1 MKQKYNQKF
10 LIIGGLLSLL
20 LSLFL
25 FGGLIL
31 SATYNHYRDVQISL
45 YGFTGKNIAESIN
58 RIARL
63 GIEPSRMA
71 DLSGKIKFYA
81 KEYNKILIVDKKNN
95 AVLAKWNYPET
106 KTFVL
111 PQTLKTEK
119 YSGKSF
125 TRDAV
130 VWTVSPVL
138 NRSQEELAFV
148 LVGIEQSYFSKP
160 IYDVIKTHFKSFLLI
175 SLFASLL
182 LVFLCYTV
190 TKKLN
195 TRAAE
200 QKNEY
205 FFIFGSF
212 LLPLILAQIVIS
224 LSVKP
229 TFTTLQTDALNQ
241 AGSAIC
247 SRIIQDIEH
256 IDNLG
261 VSFQS
266 IQDSFARYTQTIQS
280 QFPWIKNFRLIEKKN
295 HFSFNHGEI
304 ITETE
309 WEKSITSHD
318 IIASYSSFNRPY
330 TLNIV
335 CDTKNI
341 QNNLLSILLDTLTMT
356 LISFVFMVEMLYFL
370 ILKEETALLSPKKR
384 LSDQPKFMRTII
396 FLCIFG
402 TSMPISFLPMRMAE
416 ISSDLFG
423 LPKDIVM
430 GLPLSCET
438 LITGA
443 ALFFGGIMAQKKG
456 WRPLMLWGSLLVTIG
471 SIGSGIATDAL
482 TYIASRCLSGY
493 GYGYIYLMSQ
503 VYVIAKSNQENRTAN
518 ISAMLAGLYAGLLCG
533 RAFGGLVADR
543 FGYAPVFLVI
553 ASVIGTLGL
562 CIFFFV
568 PKEEQNAFAQN
579 SPKKTTEQKIR
590 FQDICQFFTNPK
602 MASLLL
608 LHITPCAF
616 VTTCLFQFY
625 IPVSLDNAGVSP
637 AGIGRV
643 TMIFCL
649 VIVYIGPYLGI
660 VIDKSR
666 QKATWIF
673 YADLVGI
680 IAIMALAWLSG
691 LWAAILAVFLLGV
704 CNTIVYSVQGVYALE
719 LPVTKIFG
727 EAKAMTVY
735 NVAERIGQVLGPITL
750 GLTISLYG
758 ATASLYG
765 MAFIFFIMCLI
776 FLFISRLKD

>member
-1 MKQKYNQKF
+1 MRHKYNQKF
-10 LIIGGLLSLL
+10 LIIGGLISLILSLV
-20 LSLFL
+20 L
-25 FGGLIL
+25 FGGLVL
-31 SATYNHYRDVQISL
+31 SAMYNQYRDVQISL
-45 YGFTGKNIAESIN
+45 YGYTGISLADNIN

-63 GIEPSRMA
+63 GIEPNRMA
-71 DLSGKIKFYA
+71 DLTSKIQFYA
-81 KEYNKILIVDKKNN
+81 KDENKILIVDKESHTI
-95 AVLAKWNYPET
+95 LAKWNYPLET
-106 KTFVL
+106 TFIL
-111 PQTLKTEK
+111 PSELKTEK
-119 YSGKSF
+119 NTIKSF
-125 TRDAV
+125 TQNRI
-130 VWTVSPVL
+130 VWTVSPIV
-138 NRSQEELAFV
+138 NREGKELAFV
-148 LVGIEQSYFSKP
+148 LVGIEQSYFSSP
-160 IYDVIKTHFKSFLLI
+160 IYDVIKTHFKSFLFI
-175 SLFASLL
+175 SLLASLL
-182 LVFLCYTV
+182 LILLCYFV

-195 TRAAE
+195 NNVSE
-200 QKNEY
+200 QKHEHA
-205 FFIFGSF
+205 FIFGSF
-212 LLPLILAQIVIS
+212 LLPLILAQLFIS
-224 LSVKP
+224 FSIKP
-229 TFTTLQTDALNQ
+229 TFTAIQTQNFNLT
-241 AGSAIC
+241 GSTIC

-266 IQDSFARYTQTIQS
+266 IQDSFAAHTQKLQMR
-280 QFPWIKNFRLIEKKN
+280 FPWIKNFQLVENKH
-295 HFSFNHGEI
+295 HFSFDNGEI

-309 WEKSITSHD
+309 WEQSKTPQD
-318 IIASYSSFNRPY
+318 ILVSYSSFNKPY
-330 TLNIV
+330 TLNIL
-335 CDTKNI
+335 CNTQTI
-341 QNNLLSILLDTLTMT
+341 QDNLFGILLDTLTIT

-370 ILKEETALLSPKKR
+370 ILKETTNLLAPQER

-438 LITGA
+438 LITGIS
-443 ALFFGGIMAQKKG
+443 LFFGGIMAQKKG

-471 SIGSGIATDAL
+471 SIGSGIARDAL
-482 TYIASRCLSGY
+482 TYILSRCLSGY

-503 VYVIAKSNQENRTAN
+503 VFVIAKSNQENRTAN

-533 RAFGGLVADR
+533 SAFGGLVADR

-553 ASVIGTLGL
+553 ASVIGVLGL

-568 PKEEQNAFAQN
+568 PKETHNAFSQN
-579 SPKKTTEQKIR
+579 EAKSDTKQKIPLK
-590 FQDICQFFTNPK
+590 DICRFFANPK

-608 LHITPCAF
+608 MHIIPCAF

-625 IPVSLDNAGVSP
+625 VPISLDNAGVSP

-660 VIDKSR
+660 LIDKSKN
-666 QKATWIF
+666 KAAWIF

-680 IAIMALAWLSG
+680 LAIMALAWFSG

-719 LPVTKIFG
+719 LPATRIFG
-727 EAKAMTVY
+727 DAKAMTVY

-758 ATASLYG
+758 GTASLYG
-765 MAFIFFIMCLI
+765 MALTFFIMCII

>member
-1 MKQKYNQKF
+1 MLKF
-10 LIIGGLLSLL
+10 S
-20 LSLFL
+20 S
-25 FGGLIL
+25 
-31 SATYNHYRDVQISL
+31 SNC
-45 YGFTGKNIAESIN
+45 
-58 RIARL
+58 
-63 GIEPSRMA
+63 
-71 DLSGKIKFYA
+71 

-295 HFSFNHGEI
+295 HFSLNHGEI

-533 RAFGGLVADR
+533 SAFGGLVADR

-590 FQDICQFFTNPK
+590 FQDICQFFANPK

-608 LHITPCAF
+608 LHIIPCAF

>member
-1 MKQKYNQKF
+1 VKQKYNQKF

-533 RAFGGLVADR
+533 SAFGGLVADR

-608 LHITPCAF
+608 LHIIPCAF

>member
-1 MKQKYNQKF
+1 MRQKYNQKF
-10 LIIGGLLSLL
+10 LIIGGLFSLL

-31 SATYNHYRDVQISL
+31 SAIYNQYREVQLSL
-45 YGFTGKNIAESIN
+45 YSYTGKSIAASIE
-58 RIARL
+58 RITRL
-63 GIEPSRMA
+63 GIEPARIA
-71 DLSGKIKFYA
+71 DLGDKIKFYA
-81 KEYNKILIVDKKNN
+81 KTENKIIIVDNEN
-95 AVLAKWNYPET
+95 HAILANWNYPDAQ
-106 KTFVL
+106 TFSI
-111 PQTLKTEK
+111 PQLKTEK
-119 YSGKSF
+119 ETKSF
-125 TRDAV
+125 TQNAV
-130 VWTVSPVL
+130 VWTVTPIL
-138 NRSQEELAFV
+138 NRSQKELASV
-148 LVGIEQSYFSKP
+148 LVGIDQSYFSEP
-160 IYDVIKTHFKSFLLI
+160 IYAVIKTHFKSFLFI
-175 SLFASLL
+175 SLLASLL
-182 LVFLCYTV
+182 LVCLCYLV

-195 TRAAE
+195 SSSTKR
-200 QKNEY
+200 QKNEHM
-205 FFIFGSF
+205 FIFASF
-212 LLPLILAQIVIS
+212 LLPLILAQFFIS
-224 LSVKP
+224 LSIRP
-229 TFTTLQTDALNQ
+229 SFTNIQTQNLSQ

-247 SRIIQDIEH
+247 SRLIQDIEH
-256 IDNLG
+256 INKLG
-261 VSFQS
+261 VSFQT
-266 IQDSFARYTQTIQS
+266 IQDSFASYTKNIQK
-280 QFPWIKNFRLIEKKN
+280 QFPWIKNFQLIEKKN

-309 WEKSITSHD
+309 REKSIRPDD
-318 IIASYSSFNRPY
+318 IVASYSSFSRFY
-330 TLNIV
+330 ILNIV

-341 QNNLLSILLDTLTMT
+341 QENLFSILLDTLTMT

-370 ILKEETALLSPKKR
+370 ILREETNLLPQKER

-423 LPKDIVM
+423 LPKDVVM
-430 GLPLSCET
+430 SLPLSCET
-438 LITGA
+438 LITGV

-471 SIGSGIATDAL
+471 SIGSGIAADAL
-482 TYIASRCLSGY
+482 TYIVSRCLSGY

-533 RAFGGLVADR
+533 SAFGGLVADR

-553 ASVIGTLGL
+553 ASVIGVLGL
-562 CIFFFV
+562 CILVFV
-568 PKEEQNAFAQN
+568 PKEKHIAFTQNEEE
-579 SPKKTTEQKIR
+579 KKQKIHVK
-590 FQDICQFFTNPK
+590 DICQFFANPK

-608 LHITPCAF
+608 MHIIPCAF

-625 IPVSLDNAGVSP
+625 VPISLDEAGVSP

-660 VIDKSR
+660 IIDKSKN
-666 QKATWIF
+666 KATWIF

-680 IAIMALAWLSG
+680 IAIMALAWLNG

-719 LPVTKIFG
+719 LPAAKIFG

-758 ATASLYG
+758 GIASLYG
-765 MAFIFFIMCLI
+765 MALTFFIMCII
-776 FLFISRLKD
+776 FLCISRIKD

>member
-533 RAFGGLVADR
+533 SAFGGLVADR

-608 LHITPCAF
+608 LHIIPCAF

>member
-1 MKQKYNQKF
+1 MRQKYNQKF
-10 LIIGGLLSLL
+10 LIIGSLLSLL

-71 DLSGKIKFYA
+71 DLSSKIKFYA
-81 KEYNKILIVDKKNN
+81 KEYNKIVIVDKKDN
-95 AVLAKWNYPET
+95 AVLAKWNYPDT
-106 KTFVL
+106 KTFSL
-111 PQTLKTEK
+111 PLELESEK
-119 YSGKSF
+119 YAGKSF
-125 TRDAV
+125 TQNAV
-130 VWTVSPVL
+130 VWTVNPVL
-138 NRSQEELAFV
+138 NRSQEELAYV
-148 LVGIEQSYFSKP
+148 LVGIEQRNFSKP

-182 LVFLCYTV
+182 LIFLCYLV

-195 TRAAE
+195 TRTEE
-200 QKNEY
+200 QKNEHVL
-205 FFIFGSF
+205 IFGAF
-212 LLPLILAQIVIS
+212 LAPLILAQFFIS
-224 LSVKP
+224 LSIKP
-229 TFTTLQTDALNQ
+229 TFTTLQSEALSQ
-241 AGSAIC
+241 TGSAIC

-266 IQDSFARYTQTIQS
+266 IQDSFARYTQTIQN
-280 QFPWIKNFRLIEKKN
+280 QFPWIKNFQLVEKKN
-295 HFSFNHGEI
+295 HFTFSHGEI

-309 WEKSITSHD
+309 WEKSITPHD
-318 IIASYSSFNRPY
+318 VTASYSSFNRPY

-335 CDTKNI
+335 CDTQNI
-341 QNNLLSILLDTLTMT
+341 QKNLFGILLDTLTMT

-370 ILKEETALLSPKKR
+370 ILKEETDLLPQKER

-482 TYIASRCLSGY
+482 TYIVSRCLSGY

-533 RAFGGLVADR
+533 SAFGGLVADR
-543 FGYAPVFLVI
+543 FGYVPVFLVI
-553 ASVIGTLGL
+553 ASVIGVLGL

-568 PKEEQNAFAQN
+568 PKEEHIAFANQAEN
-579 SPKKTTEQKIR
+579 KTKEKIH
-590 FQDICQFFTNPK
+590 FKEICQFFANPK

-608 LHITPCAF
+608 MHIIPCAF

-625 IPVSLDNAGVSP
+625 VPVSLDNAGVSP

-660 VIDKSR
+660 VIDKSKS
-666 QKATWIF
+666 KATWIF

-680 IAIMALAWLSG
+680 IAIMALAWFSG

-719 LPVTKIFG
+719 LPATKIFG

-758 ATASLYG
+758 GTASLYG
-765 MAFIFFIMCLI
+765 MALVFFIMCVI
-776 FLFISRLKD
+776 FLFISRIKD

>member
-10 LIIGGLLSLL
+10 LIIGGLFSLL

-31 SATYNHYRDVQISL
+31 SAIYNQYRDVQLSL
-45 YGFTGKNIAESIN
+45 YSYTGKSIAASIE
-58 RIARL
+58 RITRL
-63 GIEPSRMA
+63 GIEPARIA
-71 DLSGKIKFYA
+71 DLADKIKFYA
-81 KEYNKILIVDKKNN
+81 KAENKILIIDNEN
-95 AVLAKWNYPET
+95 HAILANWNYPDAQ
-106 KTFVL
+106 TFSV
-111 PQTLKTEK
+111 PHDLKTEK
-119 YSGKSF
+119 DTKSF
-125 TRDAV
+125 TQNAV
-130 VWTVSPVL
+130 VWTVTPIL
-138 NRSQEELAFV
+138 NRSQKELASA
-148 LVGIEQSYFSKP
+148 LVGIDQSYFSEP
-160 IYDVIKTHFKSFLLI
+160 IYAVIKTHFKSFLFI
-175 SLFASLL
+175 SLLASLL
-182 LVFLCYTV
+182 LVFLCYVV
-190 TKKLN
+190 TKRLN
-195 TRAAE
+195 STVRE
-200 QKNEY
+200 HKNEHLS
-205 FFIFGSF
+205 IFASF
-212 LLPLILAQIVIS
+212 LLPLILAQFFIS
-224 LSVKP
+224 LSIRP
-229 TFTTLQTDALNQ
+229 SFTNIQTQNLNQ

-247 SRIIQDIEH
+247 SRLIQDIEH
-256 IDNLG
+256 IDKLG

-266 IQDSFARYTQTIQS
+266 IQDSFASYTKNIQK
-280 QFPWIKNFRLIEKKN
+280 QFPWIKNFQLIEKKN
-295 HFSFNHGEI
+295 HFSFNQGEI

-309 WEKSITSHD
+309 REQSISPDD
-318 IIASYSSFNRPY
+318 IIASYSSFRRPY
-330 TLNIV
+330 ILNIV

-341 QNNLLSILLDTLTMT
+341 QENLFSILLDTLTMT

-370 ILKEETALLSPKKR
+370 ILKEETNLLPQRER

-423 LPKDIVM
+423 LPKDVVM
-430 GLPLSCET
+430 SLPLSCET
-438 LITGA
+438 LITGV

-471 SIGSGIATDAL
+471 SIGSSIAADAL
-482 TYIASRCLSGY
+482 TYIVSRCLSGY

-533 RAFGGLVADR
+533 SAFGGLIADR

-553 ASVIGTLGL
+553 AGVIGVLGL

-568 PKEEQNAFAQN
+568 PKEEHIAFTQNKEE
-579 SPKKTTEQKIR
+579 KKQKIHV
-590 FQDICQFFTNPK
+590 QDICRFFANPK

-608 LHITPCAF
+608 MHIIPCAF

-625 IPVSLDNAGVSP
+625 VPISLDEAGVSP

-660 VIDKSR
+660 IIDKSKN
-666 QKATWIF
+666 KATWIF

-680 IAIMALAWLSG
+680 IAIMALAWLNG

-719 LPVTKIFG
+719 LPAAKIFG

-758 ATASLYG
+758 GIASLYG
-765 MAFIFFIMCLI
+765 MALTFFIMCVI
-776 FLFISRLKD
+776 FLCISRLKD

>member
-1 MKQKYNQKF
+1 MRQKYNQKF
-10 LIIGGLLSLL
+10 LIIGGLFSLL

-31 SATYNHYRDVQISL
+31 SAIYNQYRDVQLSL
-45 YGFTGKNIAESIN
+45 YSYTGKSIAASIE
-58 RIARL
+58 RITRL
-63 GIEPSRMA
+63 GIEPARIA
-71 DLSGKIKFYA
+71 DLADKIKFYA
-81 KEYNKILIVDKKNN
+81 KTENKILIVDSENHT
-95 AVLAKWNYPET
+95 VLANWNYPDAQ
-106 KTFVL
+106 TFSI
-111 PQTLKTEK
+111 PQLKTEK
-119 YSGKSF
+119 ETKSF
-125 TRDAV
+125 TQNAV
-130 VWTVSPVL
+130 VWTVTPIL
-138 NRSQEELAFV
+138 NRSQKELASV
-148 LVGIEQSYFSKP
+148 LVGIDQSYFSEP
-160 IYDVIKTHFKSFLLI
+160 IYAVIKNHFKSFLFI
-175 SLFASLL
+175 SLLASLL
-182 LVFLCYTV
+182 LVCLCYLV

-195 TRAAE
+195 GSSTKR
-200 QKNEY
+200 QKNEHM
-205 FFIFGSF
+205 FIFASF
-212 LLPLILAQIVIS
+212 LLPLVLAQFFIS
-224 LSVKP
+224 LSIRP
-229 TFTTLQTDALNQ
+229 SFTNIQTQNLSQ

-247 SRIIQDIEH
+247 SRLIQDIEH
-256 IDNLG
+256 INKLG
-261 VSFQS
+261 VSFQT
-266 IQDSFARYTQTIQS
+266 IQDSFASYTKNIQK
-280 QFPWIKNFRLIEKKN
+280 QFPWIKNFQLIEKKN
-295 HFSFNHGEI
+295 LFSFNHGEI

-309 WEKSITSHD
+309 REQSIRPDD
-318 IIASYSSFNRPY
+318 IVASYSSFSRSY
-330 TLNIV
+330 ILNIV

-341 QNNLLSILLDTLTMT
+341 QENLFSILLDTLTMT

-370 ILKEETALLSPKKR
+370 ILREETNLLPQKER

-423 LPKDIVM
+423 LPKDVVM
-430 GLPLSCET
+430 SLPLSCET
-438 LITGA
+438 LITGV

-471 SIGSGIATDAL
+471 SIGSGIAADAL
-482 TYIASRCLSGY
+482 TYIVSRCLSGY

-533 RAFGGLVADR
+533 SAFGGLIADR

-553 ASVIGTLGL
+553 AGVIGVLGL
-562 CIFFFV
+562 CILFFV
-568 PKEEQNAFAQN
+568 PKEEHIAFTQNEKE
-579 SPKKTTEQKIR
+579 KKQKIHAK
-590 FQDICQFFTNPK
+590 DICQFFANPK

-608 LHITPCAF
+608 MHIIPCAF

-625 IPVSLDNAGVSP
+625 VPISLDEAGVSP

-660 VIDKSR
+660 IIDKSKN
-666 QKATWIF
+666 KAAWIF

-680 IAIMALAWLSG
+680 IAIMALAWLNG

-719 LPVTKIFG
+719 LPAAKIFG

-750 GLTISLYG
+750 GLTISLYSG
-758 ATASLYG
+758 IASLYG
-765 MAFIFFIMCLI
+765 MALTFFIMCVI
-776 FLFISRLKD
+776 FLCISRLKD